1 MKDTISIIFA
11 ALIGTFLI
19 VIMPLYSIL
28 DRQDSMSYNVVLT
41 QTTKFVDDIRNNGFI
56 TKDAYY
62 DYISSLAS
70 TSNTYKVTIEAYKRT
85 LIRDTDKEGKIIKDS
100 FVEEV
105 ELYNTQDILDVLE
118 AETID
123 KEANKIGRNNTYLLN
138 ENDEIYVRV
147 YNTNITS
154 GSIIY
159 NMFTNGRAQTDKV
172 INVSYGGVVNNIN
185 WELYNKLQQ
194 ETSKMP
200 EVIFSVPVNANDST
214 NIKKLT
220 SKGEVIDIDCEN
232 PSGYT
237 EEELELYCEDINEI
251 LKGEIYTYLYNLELS
266 ENQTIKTSVEL
277 HRFHSINAGIN
288 KDGSDKYIELSTLTE
303 DTFNQIKYHIIDEFI
318 QLNGMYADID
328 LEYRKKDDYYVFDII
343 LTNIRMSSLD
353 YISNV
358 ASIGISAGLGKDIN
372 DTLSVGGETV
382 NIELM
387 NKELAHSVVI
397 SSPYN
402 WKKLLRTSL
411 KESRIVDGRVYANQ
425 ELAFVLSYTG
435 IDMDDRTEADVVN
448 AIKSGLK
455 IYDESIER
463 SDIEIYT
470 MSEMTEKYGD
480 FVAKELSKTSYSNH
494 LIIKFT
500 YKQPSILNKNYIEL
514 ADGWIDTGIDWE
526 TSGYEENEVVT
537 IASGSKSGEY
547 HILNDDE
554 PPIIPQIVFN
564 GTLGENGWYTSD
576 VQLNVITSKADTIKQ
591 KDFQRTGTSIA
602 PIIGG
607 SGVYYN
613 TLEISGATVLDETE
627 LTEQLLI
634 SQGISNIS
642 ASAYDY
648 VGNKRK
654 TKSYEVKIDKTVPS
668 VPQIRLEGKQ
678 GLNGWFIGDVTVEI
692 IPGKDDVSGVDRTT
706 YSTEGAESKGETV
719 GTRFTISKNG
729 KSTVTATTYDKA
741 GNKSTVTV
749 DIYLDKSQ
757 PEDAKIQVVSGD
769 KNTQMNE
776 WYTSDV
782 ELKVTISDGTN
793 TLSGI
798 GNAYYSISGDSI
810 QEKTVINGQTT
821 NIIISSNGIHNLA
834 VYTYTNAGN
843 VTQTIY
849 TVKIDKNAPN
859 IPTLLVAGVMGN
871 NGWYTDVVRVT
882 VKSNKD
888 IGPSLEHFMSYTL
901 AKQEIIAEEK
911 NIGDNEEII
920 LKDSGE
926 YDINVYSRDYAGNK
940 SETKEHIKIDNVLP
954 TSPKFIIDGVE
965 GNNGWYR
972 SDVTISHGEASDD
985 MSGVE
990 SVKLSLKNITSNTN
1004 GTEVEMITKD
1014 NAGNT
1019 SIEEIL
1025 IKVDK
1030 NAPKGLKIELDEPTA
1045 TGILGVNMYN
1055 KDVNVKVI
1063 PAIDLVDDVNTVDK
1077 TTVTIYKTIND
1088 QIKTV
1093 LTEQEYQE
1101 EFILNENG
1109 KYNIV
1114 ARTYDKAG
1122 NFQEV
1127 SKVVWINKHEQMPPK
1142 IVNVNGIDYTDS
1154 AVVNVV
1160 NNSSTISIGLENVEI
1175 GNTINIT
1182 LIDENYNLKEM
1193 SVVLTDSYNVSI
1205 NLTQKGKYTI
1215 NLTQINMYGTESK
1228 TSSYMTY
1235 EYN

>member
-70 TSNTYKVTIEAYKRT
+70 TSNTYKITIEAYKRT
-85 LIRDTDKEGKIIKDS
+85 LIRDTDEDGKIIKDS

-105 ELYNTQDILDVLE
+105 ELYNTQDILEVLE
-118 AETID
+118 ADRVD
-123 KEANKIGRNNTYLLN
+123 KEANSIGRNNTYLFN

-159 NMFTNGRAQTDKV
+159 NMLTNGRAQTDKV

-200 EVIFSVPVNANDST
+200 EVIFSVPVNGNDST

-237 EEELELYCEDINEI
+237 EEELGLYCEDITEI
-251 LKGEIYTYLYNLELS
+251 LKGEIYTYLYNLELT
-266 ENQTIKTSVEL
+266 ENQIIKTSVEL
-277 HRFHSINAGIN
+277 QGFHSINAGIN
-288 KDGSDKYIELSTLTE
+288 RDGSDKYIELSTLTKE
-303 DTFNQIKYHIIDEFI
+303 TFDEIKYHIIDEFI

-328 LEYRKKDDYYVFDII
+328 LNYRKKGDYYVFDII

-358 ASIGISAGLGKDIN
+358 ASIEIAAGLGKDIN
-372 DTLSVGGETV
+372 DTLSLGGETV
-382 NIELM
+382 SIELM
-387 NKELAHSVVI
+387 NKELVHSLVI

-411 KESRIVDGRVYANQ
+411 KESKIVDGRVYAKQ
-425 ELAFVLSYTG
+425 EIAFVLSYTG

-448 AIKSGLK
+448 AIKAGLK
-455 IYDESIER
+455 IYDEGVER
-463 SDIEIYT
+463 SDVTIYT
-470 MSEMTEKYGD
+470 MSEMTEKYGNA
-480 FVAKELSKTSYSNH
+480 VAKELSKTSYSNH

-500 YKQPSILNKNYIEL
+500 YKEPSILNKNYIEL

-526 TSGYEENEVVT
+526 TSGYEEGEVVT

-554 PPIIPQIVFN
+554 PPVLPQVVFN

-576 VQLNVITSKADTIKQ
+576 VQLHVVTSKADMIKQ
-591 KDFQRTGTSIA
+591 KDFQMSGTNTT

-607 SGVYYN
+607 SGVYKN
-613 TLEISGATVLDETE
+613 TIEIKGATVLDETE
-627 LTEQLLI
+627 VTEQLLT

-648 VGNKRK
+648 SGNVRQ
-654 TKSYEVKIDKTVPS
+654 TKAYEVKIDKTAPS
-668 VPQIRLEGKQ
+668 APEIRLQGKQ
-678 GLNGWFIGDVTVEI
+678 GLNDWFIDNVTVEI
-692 IPGKDDVSGVDRTT
+692 TPGQDDVSGIEKTT
-706 YSTEGAESKGETV
+706 YSIQGAEVKGETI
-719 GTRFTISKNG
+719 GTRFTITKNG

-741 GNKSTVTV
+741 GNKSTTTI

-757 PEDAKIQVVSGD
+757 PEEAKIQVISGD
-769 KNTQMNE
+769 KNTPTNE
-776 WYTSDV
+776 WYKSDV
-782 ELKVTISDGTN
+782 ELKITISDGTN
-793 TLSGI
+793 TVSGI
-798 GNAYYSISGDSI
+798 GSAYYSISGDSNH
-810 QEKTVINGQTT
+810 EKTVINGNTT
-821 NIIISSNGIHNLA
+821 NINIDSNGIHNLV

-843 VTQTIY
+843 VTETTY

-859 IPTLLVAGVMGN
+859 VPTLLVAGVLGN
-871 NGWYTDVVRVT
+871 NGWYTDIVRVT

-888 IGPSLEHFMSYTL
+888 IGPSLEHFMSYILST
-901 AKQEIIAEEK
+901 QNTISEEK
-911 NIGDNEEII
+911 NIANNEEIF
-920 LKDSGE
+920 LKDSGI

-940 SETKEHIKIDNVLP
+940 SETMEHIKIDNVLP
-954 TSPKFIIDGVE
+954 TSPNFIIQGVK
-965 GNNGWYR
+965 GNNDWYT
-972 SDVTISHGEASDD
+972 SDVTISHDEASDD
-985 MSGVE
+985 MSGVAAVE
-990 SVKLSLKNITSNTN
+990 LSLENITNNTN
-1004 GTEVEMITKD
+1004 GTEVKMQTQD

-1019 SIEEIL
+1019 STKTIL

-1030 NAPKGLKIELDEPTA
+1030 DAPEGLRIDLDEPTG

-1055 KDVNVKVI
+1055 KDVNVKII
-1063 PAIDLVDDVNTVDK
+1063 PATDLIDGVNTVDR
-1077 TTVTIYKTIND
+1077 TTVAIYKTVNNVSETI
-1088 QIKTV
+1088 

-1101 EFILNENG
+1101 EFVLSENG
-1109 KYNIV
+1109 KYNVV

-1122 NFQEV
+1122 NYQEV
-1127 SKVVWINKHEQMPPK
+1127 SKIIWIDKSELEPPR
-1142 IVNVNGIDYTDS
+1142 IVSVNGIDYKDS
-1154 AVVNVV
+1154 AAVNAAG
-1160 NNSSTISIGLENVEI
+1160 NSSTVEIGLENVEI
-1175 GNTINIT
+1175 GNIINIT
-1182 LIDENYNLKEM
+1182 IIDNNHNSKQMSFVLKNDYNIEIDLPE
-1193 SVVLTDSYNVSI
+1193 
-1205 NLTQKGKYTI
+1205 KGKYTI

-1235 EYN
+1235 EYK